1 MPDENCQSWY
11 QYIPFLSLISGGTPM
26 QTPLSTRLMETAVMA
41 LVGVVASYLLII
53 PRMEEKLSHL
63 QTTVQEVKTDVKQIQ
78 RDLYEPKTGKE
89 LKA

>member
-1 MPDENCQSWY
+1 
-11 QYIPFLSLISGGTPM
+11 M

>member
-1 MPDENCQSWY
+1 
-11 QYIPFLSLISGGTPM
+11 M
-26 QTPLSTRLMETAVMA
+26 QTPLTTRLMETAVMA